1 MNNYI
6 MIYEDYTNEE
16 LENIFKKEIDESRVS
31 LVEKMNIQ
39 KRKWFSIYGKKQKSI
54 DYFVMDMDIML
65 GSIGKKLFRISNGL
79 KYKVNNGDDYISM
92 ISMFPVWKGDYFTD
106 MDIKIIEKPF
116 YIGRMNVND

>member
-92 ISMFPVWKGDYFTD
+92 ISMFPVWRGDYFTD